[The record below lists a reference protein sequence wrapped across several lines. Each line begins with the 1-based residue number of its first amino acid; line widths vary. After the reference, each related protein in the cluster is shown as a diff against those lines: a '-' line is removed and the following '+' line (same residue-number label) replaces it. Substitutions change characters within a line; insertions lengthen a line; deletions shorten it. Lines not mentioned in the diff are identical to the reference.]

1 MNSIVLPSP
10 NSQMNFMKKIIFAFL
25 LITGLAPLKLLAQN
39 NIVDEVIWV
48 VGDESILRSEVEQ
61 EKIRAQYEGTP
72 IPGDADCVIPEQIA
86 IQKLFLHQASLDSLV
101 VNETTIT
108 NDVERR
114 LNYYVSQIG
123 SKEKVEE
130 YFKMNIPELR
140 EKLRDVS
147 RDQQTIQQM
156 QQKLVGDIKST
167 PADVRRYFNELPADS
182 IPAVPAQVE
191 LQIVSFEPPVPMEET
206 NRIKERLRD
215 FTERVNS
222 GSSDF
227 SVLARLYS
235 EDSESAKRGGEL
247 GFMGRGQL
255 VPEFATVAFNLTD
268 TKKVSRI
275 VQTEFGY
282 HIIQLIEKRG
292 DRINCRHILLKP
304 RVSIEQKTK
313 AIHVLDS
320 ISNEIRAGKLTFE
333 KAVIS
338 FSEDKNSAMNAGLM
352 LNDKTST
359 SKFEYQDLPAEVGKV
374 VYGMNVGEISKPFT
388 MINTS
393 TNKEVVAVV
402 KVKSK
407 IENHKANLNDDY
419 QMLRA
424 YYENKKKQDFLHNWI
439 IKKQKET
446 YISID
451 PKWQNCKFQY
461 PGWIKK

>member
-1 MNSIVLPSP
+1 
-10 NSQMNFMKKIIFAFL
+10 MNFMKKIIFAFL

-235 EDSESAKRGGEL
+235 EDTESAKRGGEL

>member
-235 EDSESAKRGGEL
+235 EDTESAKRGGEL